1 MSLENL
7 FCIQGNPYLG
17 NHSDNT
23 LKQLPLFSWLK
34 PTKNK
39 LTAKKEKGN
48 HAEHLACQY
57 LKTQGLKLVM
67 RNFSISAGEV
77 DLIMLDMK
85 NNDEILVFIE
95 VRYRKNSNFGGAAA
109 SVTHKKQQR
118 IIKAALAYQQK
129 HAPQS
134 SMRFDVVAIEGDNVE
149 KSIDKN
155 IEINWIKSAFD
166 GF

>member
-17 NHSDNT
+17 NHSDNA

-39 LTAKKEKGN
+39 LTAKKETGN
-48 HAEHLACQY
+48 HAEHLAYEY
-57 LKTQGLKLVM
+57 LKAQGLKLVM

-77 DLIMLDMK
+77 DLIMLDMN

-95 VRYRKNSNFGGAAA
+95 VRYRKNSDFGGAAT
-109 SVTHKKQQR
+109 SVTHKKQER

-134 SMRFDVVAIEGDNVE
+134 SMRFDVVAIEGDNI
-149 KSIDKN
+149 SN
-155 IEINWIKSAFD
+155 NSEINWIKSAFD